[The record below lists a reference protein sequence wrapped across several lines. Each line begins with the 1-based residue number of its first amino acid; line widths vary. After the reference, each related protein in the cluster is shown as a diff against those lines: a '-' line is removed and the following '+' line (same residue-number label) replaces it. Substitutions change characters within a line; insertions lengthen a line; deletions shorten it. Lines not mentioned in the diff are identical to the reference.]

1 MVKNSHKCEN
11 EVVDMAKLI
20 INPDREVTIEDE
32 LIERKALGLLLGYVK
47 EAMDAKAQQ
56 EERKES

>member
-1 MVKNSHKCEN
+1 
-11 EVVDMAKLI
+11 MAKLI

-47 EAMDAKAQQ
+47 EAMAKAQQ

>member
-1 MVKNSHKCEN
+1 
-11 EVVDMAKLI
+11 MAKLT

-32 LIERKALGLLLGYVK
+32 LIERKALGVLMGFVK
-47 EAMDAKAQQ
+47 EAMDAKEQQ

>member
-1 MVKNSHKCEN
+1 
-11 EVVDMAKLI
+11 MAKLK
-20 INPDREVTIEDE
+20 INPERETTIEDE
-32 LIERKALGLLLGYVK
+32 LIERKALGALMGFVK